1 VKINVLSGY
10 ENVSALK
17 TALVGLTYGGSAANA
32 GLFDDLYATT
42 WASSMDQ
49 AASFQTLSALATHAE
64 TGKTVVENS
73 FDPTNSSEVSEA
85 LSHASGSVASFV
97 VTLTSAASAQVYR
110 SIGGKLY
117 SEAYSSGLKGA
128 YATNSGGWA
137 ASASYLEKD
146 IVAKA
151 DGTFTKY
158 SFEVRDVVSIGNY
171 LPADLMNSSQW
182 VIPDRTKLSEDSTIN
197 ALSPASRSLDSGE
210 LVLKQNKY
218 AESKYCFGGIVS
230 NLLTSV
236 AGKAV
241 QTLINVA
248 STNEM
253 NAYVKTMWEIR
264 ILYYK
269 ADGVTPV
276 STTPIKVDGDNESGF
291 FVHTFTPKY
300 DKFRLYLVVNGSD
313 IGAQFA
319 NAEIRLNSLKLYS
332 VR

>member
-1 VKINVLSGY
+1 
-10 ENVSALK
+10 
-17 TALVGLTYGGSAANA
+17 
-32 GLFDDLYATT
+32 
-42 WASSMDQ
+42 MDQ

-64 TGKTVVENS
+64 TGKTVVENY

-85 LSHASGSVASFV
+85 LSHASGSVASFA
-97 VTLTSAASAQVYR
+97 VTLASAASAQVYR

-117 SEAYSSGLKGA
+117 SEAYSSGLKAA
-128 YATNSGGWA
+128 YATNNGGWA
-137 ASASYLEKD
+137 ASDSYLEKG
-146 IVAKA
+146 IVAKV
-151 DGTFTKY
+151 DGTVTKY
-158 SFEVRDVVSIGNY
+158 SFEVRDVASIGNY

-210 LVLKQNKY
+210 LVLQQNKY

-241 QTLINVA
+241 QTLISVA

-253 NAYVKTMWEIR
+253 TAYVKTMWEIR
-264 ILYYK
+264 LLYYK

-291 FVHTFTPKY
+291 FVHTFTPTHNL
-300 DKFRLYLVVNGSD
+300 FRLYLVVNGSD
-313 IGAQFA
+313 IGAQFPD
-319 NAEIRLNSLKLYS
+319 AEIRLNLLKLYS
-332 VR
+332 VM